1 MALASSVLMFAG
13 SPQMFLG
20 VATAQESL
28 SILIDILPTYARYV
42 RSDLEQTLI
51 GLSSF
56 IAKPF
61 AKLGVRFSTSK
72 RAEPSCTGMHLAL
85 RFPTAQSGRSGVR
98 RGHLP
103 ENEGD
108 PAGLCRYPGTRRL
121 AGHTGRRQACAAANP
136 AMKMAFT
143 VNPLS

>member
-28 SILIDILPTYARYV
+28 FILIDILPTYARYV

-72 RAEPSCTGMHLAL
+72 RAEPSCTGMHL
-85 RFPTAQSGRSGVR
+85 G
-98 RGHLP
+98 
-103 ENEGD
+103 
-108 PAGLCRYPGTRRL
+108 PAISHRTVASRL
-121 AGHTGRRQACAAANP
+121 A
-136 AMKMAFT
+136 
-143 VNPLS
+143 

>member
-28 SILIDILPTYARYV
+28 FILIDILPTYARYV
-42 RSDLEQTLI
+42 RSDLEQSLI

-61 AKLGVRFSTSK
+61 AKSGSSLSRSK
-72 RAEPSCTGMHLAL
+72 KVKSSCTGMHLACD
-85 RFPTAQSGRSGVR
+85 
-98 RGHLP
+98 LP
-103 ENEGD
+103 
-108 PAGLCRYPGTRRL
+108 PHSP
-121 AGHTGRRQACAAANP
+121 Q
-136 AMKMAFT
+136 
-143 VNPLS
+143 PLSLRG